1 MKEHLRVGDKVEVLC
16 TRIDHVQ
23 GSIRLSRKKLLNR
36 KNISRTVSPITMTQQ
51 DILPINGVSQD
62 SWGEEAESSKAIEGT
77 DDITDTNDGIQGG
90 LDGTVGSED
99 SFDMVESDND
109 HSEDE
114 FESESEDEFDDFLTT
129 EVEATTDETEDRDD
143 SVQII
148 SINGEIVDEYESK
161 SEDRDALDS
170 ESEVDRMDDDD
181 SIDRRSWDE
190 RFQELVE
197 FKALN
202 GHTNVSTKVKG
213 LGIFVS
219 NQRARFKKGKLEDG
233 QVSRLNGIGFHWNP
247 NDAKWDERF
256 QELVEFKALNGHTN
270 VSTKV
275 KGLGSFVKHQRERF
289 KKGKLEDDR
298 VTRLNEIGFEW
309 SLA

>member
-1 MKEHLRVGDKVEVLC
+1 MVKEHLRVGDKVEVLC

-36 KNISRTVSPITMTQQ
+36 KNIRRTVSPVTMTQQ
-51 DILPINGVSQD
+51 EILPINGVSQD
-62 SWGEEAESSKAIEGT
+62 SWGEEAESSEPTEGT
-77 DDITDTNDGIQGG
+77 DIFPDVEE
-90 LDGTVGSED
+90 VGSED

-109 HSEDE
+109 QSEDE
-114 FESESEDEFDDFLTT
+114 FESESEDEFDDYLTT
-129 EVEATTDETEDRDD
+129 EVETTTDVTKDGDD

-148 SINGEIVDEYESK
+148 SINGEIVDECESK

-170 ESEVDRMDDDD
+170 ESEVDRMVDND

-202 GHTNVSTKVKG
+202 GHTNVTTK
-213 LGIFVS
+213 
-219 NQRARFKKGKLEDG
+219 
-233 QVSRLNGIGFHWNP
+233 
-247 NDAKWDERF
+247 
-256 QELVEFKALNGHTN
+256 T
-270 VSTKV
+270 
-275 KGLGSFVKHQRERF
+275 KGLGSFVKKQRERF

-298 VTRLNEIGFEW
+298 ITRLNEIGFEW

>member
-114 FESESEDEFDDFLTT
+114 FESESEVEFDDFLTT

-213 LGIFVS
+213 LG
-219 NQRARFKKGKLEDG
+219 
-233 QVSRLNGIGFHWNP
+233 
-247 NDAKWDERF
+247 
-256 QELVEFKALNGHTN
+256 
-270 VSTKV
+270 
-275 KGLGSFVKHQRERF
+275 SFVKHQRERF